1 MRKSILNFD
10 KVSENTYHT
19 IFRNNHGRKIYL
31 MINRNVETITISDCF
46 YIDRP
51 MRNGGRAIPHKWA
64 TVKCNYS
71 SLIDVL
77 TGELDKHF
85 YGMRFSENN
94 LYATTEEYIAQYLQ
108 SSKKYKFLI
117 LVECDGILKTRLKNR
132 VHRTICF
139 EIKQNGYRGLIQSC
153 YYCDRRYKRDNQFI
167 TPFELKTIYF
177 DYSTEKV
184 LEIVNNELN
193 CDFTDVIITRDTFGF
208 EKSDIPICGSI

>member
-1 MRKSILNFD
+1 MKRSVLKFD
-10 KVSENTYHT
+10 KLSDNTYHT
-19 IFRNNHGRKIYL
+19 IIKNNHGRKIYL
-31 MINRNVETITISDCF
+31 RVNRFDDAITISDCF

-51 MRNGGRAIPHKWA
+51 MRNGNRAIPHKWT

-77 TGELDKHF
+77 AGELDKHF
-85 YGMRFSENN
+85 YGIEFSDKETN
-94 LYATTEEYIAQYLQ
+94 TSTEEYITHYLQ

-117 LVECDGILKTRLKNR
+117 LIEYDGVLKTRLKNR
-132 VHRTICF
+132 VHRTIYF
-139 EIKQNGYRGLIQSC
+139 EIKQNGYRGLIENC
-153 YYCDRRYKRDNQFI
+153 HYCDRRYKRNNQLI

-177 DYSTEKV
+177 DYSTQKV

-193 CDFTDVIITRDTFGF
+193 CDFTDVIITRDTFSF